1 MAHFEDIEDFNQIV
15 ISPGRFNPPHRGHKV
30 MIDNLVEL
38 GKELNAEPVVL
49 IIDSGKRNEKNPLSG
64 ETRKRYLQKMFP
76 RVRFEIF
83 KNPYEAVFTLAD
95 QNKEVPVGGV
105 AGADRGNAYK
115 QMVGR
120 IFGDDVKEKYV
131 SKILY
136 RDPDATDDVAGASA
150 TKARQAAKNNDVEKF
165 RALTGLNASEAKKL
179 MDELVKGMSEQ

>member
-1 MAHFEDIEDFNQIV
+1 MSHFEDVEDFSKIV
-15 ISPGRFNPPHRGHKV
+15 IAPGRFNPPHRGHKV

-49 IIDSGKRNEKNPLSG
+49 IIDSGKRGEKNPLSG
-64 ETRKRYLQKMFP
+64 EIRKKYLQKMFP

-95 QNKEVPVGGV
+95 QNKELPVGGV

-120 IFGDDVKEKYV
+120 IFGDDVKQKYV
-131 SKILY
+131 SKVLY

-150 TKARQAAKNNDVEKF
+150 TKARNAAKEGDVVKF
-165 RALTGLNASEAKKL
+165 RALTGLSEPEAKKL
-179 MDELVKGMSEQ
+179 MNELVKGMGS